1 MYDTRST
8 VLLPGAYNN
17 LKLRRSIGI
26 CVYLLSKINIKK
38 VLMIPHDFIFSPH
51 AQYDETKYVYRA
63 EFKLY
68 HPKILVDIIYS
79 RFKKYYMI
87 NCIKQEMHEFMG
99 GPFPIEYYKSIR
111 SV

>member
-1 MYDTRST
+1 MTRLT
-8 VLLPGAYNN
+8 ALLPGDYNHPE
-17 LKLRRSIGI
+17 LRRSIGI

-38 VLMIPHDFIFSPH
+38 VLMIPHDFIFSQH
-51 AQYDETKYVYRA
+51 TEYDETKYVYRA

-68 HPKILVDIIYS
+68 YPKILVDIIYS

-87 NCIKQEMHEFMG
+87 TWIGREPHEFMG
-99 GPFPIEYYKSIR
+99 RPFPIEYYRSIR